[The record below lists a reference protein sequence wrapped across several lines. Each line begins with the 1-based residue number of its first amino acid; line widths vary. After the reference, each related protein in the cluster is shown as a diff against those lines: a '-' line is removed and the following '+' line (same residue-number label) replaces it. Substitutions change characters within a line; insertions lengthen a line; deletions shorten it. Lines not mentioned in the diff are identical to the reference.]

1 MDGDDEVRKS
11 RSLGQ
16 SKEQKEGCKLLVPD
30 LCCVQCSHVA
40 VYICIREAQTE
51 RDNKGGE
58 GGDGRRG
65 TVSSTNAGQRFKIV
79 SDVDLKFIVHVPA
92 QACSQVHIYMSHV
105 LVSRSETRGIS
116 C

>member
-58 GGDGRRG
+58 GGDGGEGLSHQQMLDR
-65 TVSSTNAGQRFKIV
+65 
-79 SDVDLKFIVHVPA
+79 DLRLYLMLI
-92 QACSQVHIYMSHV
+92 
-105 LVSRSETRGIS
+105 
-116 C
+116 